1 MPRPFKWAEYFN
13 KDAALQNRS
22 NKYQVSCIRCQKKI
36 PKGRSEERTR
46 HLVEECTGLTS
57 QEREQIV
64 QVEAKEAEAAAIGS
78 SKPRGR
84 PPGGSGGGGGGGGG
98 GCGGGDG
105 GGGGG
110 GGGGS
115 GGSVAAAAVA
125 AAEGGFGDTEIE
137 ELSRLVRLHPLEN
150 DDQSWQVVFDEYNN
164 WAEANGL
171 KKRAGDALKKQ
182 WYTYIPRARACAEP
196 QDHSSWKQE
205 STRQQQPHGYTL
217 KFFLGRS
224 RGSGPPLGAF
234 RTRWFRG

>member
-64 QVEAKEAEAAAIGS
+64 QVEAKEAEAAAVGS

-84 PPGGSGGGGGGGGG
+84 PSGSGT
-98 GCGGGDG
+98 
-105 GGGGG
+105 
-110 GGGGS
+110 
-115 GGSVAAAAVA
+115 AAAAAAAASAAAAAA

-150 DDQSWQVVFDEYNN
+150 DDQGWQVVFDEYNN

-171 KKRAGDALKKQ
+171 KKRAGDTLRKQ
-182 WYTYIPRARACAEP
+182 WYNPRTGACAEP
-196 QDHSSWKQE
+196 QNHSSWEQE
-205 STRQQQPHGYTL
+205 FARQQQPRRHTSGL
-217 KFFLGRS
+217 FLGRPRS
-224 RGSGPPLGAF
+224 SGPALGAF

>member
-1 MPRPFKWAEYFN
+1 MRPRVMPRPFKWAEYFN

-64 QVEAKEAEAAAIGS
+64 QVEAKEAEAAAVGS

-84 PPGGSGGGGGGGGG
+84 PPGGSGGGGGGG
-98 GCGGGDG
+98 CGAGEG

-110 GGGGS
+110 G
-115 GGSVAAAAVA
+115 VAAAAAVA
-125 AAEGGFGDTEIE
+125 TAEGGFGDAEIE

-182 WYTYIPRARACAEP
+182 WYIFLVLACA
-196 QDHSSWKQE
+196 QDHSS
-205 STRQQQPHGYTL
+205 
-217 KFFLGRS
+217 
-224 RGSGPPLGAF
+224 
-234 RTRWFRG
+234 